1 MLAEISVAPSD
12 HWDHMSPYV
21 AESVQIIKNSGLEY
35 QLGPM
40 GTVIEG
46 DPEEVFDLLKLLHL
60 NMRKHSLRVS
70 TSVKIDDDVRRSS
83 GRLIGKVVAVENQM
97 QGTA

>member
-21 AESVQIIKNSGLEY
+21 AESLKLIKRSGLAY

-40 GTVIEG
+40 GTTIEG
-46 DPEEVFDLLKLLHL
+46 DPEEVFDLLKRLHM
-60 NMRKHSLRVS
+60 NMREQSMRVS
-70 TSVKIDDDVRRSS
+70 TSIKIDDDVRRPA
-83 GRLIGKVVAVENQM
+83 GRLEGKIKSVEEQL
-97 QGTA
+97 